1 MKVAQNV
8 FPRLRGDGELTFD
21 PDYISYPLKGHFGGV
36 RIVRGFGLSFPIS
49 VLERYMAGILASL
62 THELT
67 ITEYSDWLVFVER
80 LNEAVRAGRV
90 RNVPVVKR
98 VWSSDEEWFL
108 DPESG
113 EVYIYVSPNPPSMPI
128 WEKVDVLGHLEA
140 PDPAP
145 LSGFKVGHITV
156 MTAHIMKM
164 SLETLVSR
172 GLVEVLPSP
181 VEVLWPKD
189 RTERWYKDNVTN
201 VVYRLI
207 EHYRLEGA
215 DDIRW
220 EAVPKAELSGKIQ

>member
-1 MKVAQNV
+1 
-8 FPRLRGDGELTFD
+8 
-21 PDYISYPLKGHFGGV
+21 
-36 RIVRGFGLSFPIS
+36 
-49 VLERYMAGILASL
+49 MAGILASL

-67 ITEYSDWLVFVER
+67 ITEYSDWLIFVER

-90 RNVPVVKR
+90 RNVPVLKR

-108 DPESG
+108 DPESD
-113 EVYIYVSPNPPSMPI
+113 EVYVYVSPNPPSMPI
-128 WEKVDVLGHLEA
+128 WEKVDVLAHLEA

-145 LSGFKVGHITV
+145 LGGFKVGQITV

-164 SLETLVSR
+164 SLDALVSR
-172 GLVEVLPSP
+172 GLVTVLPSP
-181 VEVLWPKD
+181 VERLWPKD

-220 EAVPKAELSGKIQ
+220 EVVPQAELSGKIQ